1 MVDLLISIF
10 IYILRYEKVKTTRF
24 NKRSKTKIPKTHTQK
39 PNSNIKNTTIFVW
52 SIINMQDKNTVSY
65 AWMKGNIKVL
75 V

>member
-1 MVDLLISIF
+1 MKKLRQRDLI
-10 IYILRYEKVKTTRF
+10 
-24 NKRSKTKIPKTHTQK
+24 KRSKTKIPKTHTQK